1 MNQII
6 LKLLIATI
14 LLFITGCGFKVLDK
28 SAINNF
34 TIKKIESSGNSRINF
49 KIKNNLLIETSKNSE
64 HILSINLET
73 NKVKSVKEKNIRNQ
87 VKKYNLLI
95 ISNVEVQDLKNSK
108 ITKFNISAAGDY
120 TVADNYSITLTNERK
135 TIETL
140 TDELSEKILEKLSL
154 KINDN

>member
-108 ITKFNISAAGDY
+108 ITKFNISAEGAY
-120 TVADNYSITLTNERK
+120 AVADNYSATLTNERK